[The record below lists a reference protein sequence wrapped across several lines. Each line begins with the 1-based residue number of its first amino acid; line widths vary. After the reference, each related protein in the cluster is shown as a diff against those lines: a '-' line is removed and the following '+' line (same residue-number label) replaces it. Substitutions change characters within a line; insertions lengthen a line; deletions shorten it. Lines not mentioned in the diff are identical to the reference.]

1 MKQLLRRWQIIVLM
15 LRIDEL
21 LVILLVSQCL
31 SKTLVLSICPKTC
44 KTMKLL
50 NRIIIIFK
58 VMISGR
64 NWKKN
69 LYTDQIQRIKDT
81 ANSSTEPMVQA
92 GAIDALEEYGKQ
104 AIDAISDVVKSPIID
119 IQVRTHG

>member
-1 MKQLLRRWQIIVLM
+1 
-15 LRIDEL
+15 
-21 LVILLVSQCL
+21 
-31 SKTLVLSICPKTC
+31 
-44 KTMKLL
+44 
-50 NRIIIIFK
+50 
-58 VMISGR
+58 MISGR

-119 IQVRTHG
+119 IQVRTHGLKVIEELSNRQD

>member
-1 MKQLLRRWQIIVLM
+1 MIY
-15 LRIDEL
+15 
-21 LVILLVSQCL
+21 
-31 SKTLVLSICPKTC
+31 
-44 KTMKLL
+44 
-50 NRIIIIFK
+50 FK

-69 LYTDQIQRIKDT
+69 LYSDQIQRIKNT

-104 AIDAISDVVKSPIID
+104 AIGAISDIVRSPIID
-119 IQVRTHG
+119 I

>member
-1 MKQLLRRWQIIVLM
+1 
-15 LRIDEL
+15 
-21 LVILLVSQCL
+21 
-31 SKTLVLSICPKTC
+31 
-44 KTMKLL
+44 MKLL

-64 NWKKN
+64 NWNKN

-119 IQVRTHG
+119 IQVRTHGLKVIEELSNRQD

>member
-1 MKQLLRRWQIIVLM
+1 
-15 LRIDEL
+15 
-21 LVILLVSQCL
+21 
-31 SKTLVLSICPKTC
+31 
-44 KTMKLL
+44 
-50 NRIIIIFK
+50 
-58 VMISGR
+58 MISGR

-119 IQVRTHG
+119 TQVKTHGLKVIEELSNRQD

>member
-1 MKQLLRRWQIIVLM
+1 
-15 LRIDEL
+15 
-21 LVILLVSQCL
+21 
-31 SKTLVLSICPKTC
+31 
-44 KTMKLL
+44 
-50 NRIIIIFK
+50 
-58 VMISGR
+58 MISGR
-64 NWKKN
+64 NWKNN

-119 IQVRTHG
+119 IQVRTHGLKVIEELSNRQD